1 MPPKLA
7 KDPSGWK
14 CNLCDN
20 NFVKDNDKV
29 MECEYCEN
37 HFCIS
42 CLEMTPAAY
51 NYHAKSTA
59 MWFCM
64 TCVPKVKETIKIEKE
79 IEKQCNA
86 HYKKFEKRCDEFEQK
101 IEKKFIDIEKNCEDK
116 CSKTDVES
124 IIDEKLKSLSPNRGE
139 DEVKLIVKNTV
150 TDIVDNTIEMK
161 IAESEK
167 EIADRQ
173 SREKNIILFNV
184 TEPNTNIIDER
195 KESDKEL
202 IKKMSNIMN
211 FETTEPF
218 DIMKVVRLGKRNPN
232 PQENPRPLIV
242 TLSTLEAKKQFL
254 KNSLKI
260 KKSDDAI
267 IKQINIQNDM
277 TKKDRE
283 REYELVK
290 EKFSKNSEVEANWRY
305 VIRGPPGERILIKI
319 RKM

>member
-202 IKKMSNIMN
+202 IKKM
-211 FETTEPF
+211 
-218 DIMKVVRLGKRNPN
+218 
-232 PQENPRPLIV
+232 
-242 TLSTLEAKKQFL
+242 
-254 KNSLKI
+254 
-260 KKSDDAI
+260 
-267 IKQINIQNDM
+267 
-277 TKKDRE
+277 
-283 REYELVK
+283 
-290 EKFSKNSEVEANWRY
+290 
-305 VIRGPPGERILIKI
+305 
-319 RKM
+319 